1 MSDDKFI
8 PVTFLHPR
16 DGQPYEA
23 EITPQTTGQMALDGL
38 IRVGFIGAAGPK
50 EAYALQH
57 QRRKCTLPLSA
68 SLTGEGVE
76 AADLITIVLTNSGA
90 GS

>member
-16 DGQPYEA
+16 DSQQYEA
-23 EITPQTTGQMALDGL
+23 EITPKTTGQMALDGL
-38 IRVGFIGAAGPK
+38 VKAGFIEPAGAKG
-50 EAYALQH
+50 AYALQH

-68 SLTGEGVE
+68 SLAGEGVE
-76 AADLITIVLTNSGA
+76 AADTIAVILTSSAAGA
-90 GS
+90 

>member
-16 DGQPYEA
+16 DGQQYEA
-23 EITPQTTGQMALDGL
+23 EIGPKTTGQMALDGL
-38 IRVGFIGAAGPK
+38 IRVGFIEAAGAK
-50 EAYALQH
+50 GAYALQH

-68 SLTGEGVE
+68 TLTGEGVE
-76 AADLITIVLTNSGA
+76 AADTIAVILTNAGA
-90 GS
+90 GR